1 MNFKKKISESIIN
14 WYHINKRDLP
24 WRKTK
29 NSYKIWVSEIILQ
42 QTKISQGINYYNE
55 FISKFPNLES
65 LAKSNDSEILKVWQG
80 LGYYNRALNM
90 LKNAKILCNEKKKF
104 PKSYNELIKLKG
116 IGEYTASA
124 ISSIC
129 NNEKKAVLD
138 GNVYRVLSRVFNIS
152 KPINKLS
159 AQKIFKQN
167 AEELL
172 PENNFGDY
180 NQAIMD
186 FGSIQCKPMNPKCN
200 LCVIVKYCK
209 SYELQNIRS
218 RPRKIKNQKKIKL
231 RHLNYLSICDKNYI
245 YLQKRKNSDIWK
257 NLYELPLIETN
268 EITENELLKLSIQNK
283 FKIKKISTPLLS
295 KKIIHKLSH
304 QKLNICF
311 WKLEGKT
318 VKFFNNKDFIR
329 AHKSEI
335 IKYPFPKPISKY
347 LNEHII
353 K

>member
-1 MNFKKKISESIIN
+1 MNFKKKISESIIS
-14 WYHINKRDLP
+14 WYLINKRDLP

-42 QTKISQGINYYNE
+42 QTKISQGINYYNK

-65 LAKSNDSEILKVWQG
+65 LAKSNNSEILKVWQG

-90 LKNAKILCNEKKKF
+90 LKNAKILHNKKREF

-116 IGEYTASA
+116 VGEYTASA

-159 AQKIFKQN
+159 SQKLFKQK
-167 AEELL
+167 AEDLL
-172 PENNFGDY
+172 PEANFGDY

-186 FGSIQCKPMNPKCN
+186 FGSTQCKPTNPKCN
-200 LCVIVKYCK
+200 TCVIIKYCK
-209 SYELQNIRS
+209 AYEFQNIKS
-218 RPRKIKNQKKIKL
+218 RPRKIQNKKKL
-231 RHLNYLSICDKNYI
+231 KIRHLNYLFIYDENYI
-245 YLQKRKNSDIWK
+245 YLQKRRNLDIWR

-268 EITENELLKLSIQNK
+268 NELEEKLLKLSIQNK
-283 FKIKKISTPLLS
+283 LKITKFNLPLLL
-295 KKIIHKLSH
+295 KKIIHKLTH
-304 QKLNICF
+304 QKLKICF
-311 WKLEGKT
+311 WKLDIKNA
-318 VKFFNNKDFIR
+318 KLLNNKHFIK
-329 AHKSEI
+329 AHKTELN
-335 IKYPFPKPISKY
+335 KYPFPKPISKY
-347 LNEHII
+347 LDEHII

>member
-1 MNFKKKISESIIN
+1 MNFKKKISESILN
-14 WYHINKRDLP
+14 WYLTNKRDLP

-29 NSYKIWVSEIILQ
+29 SSYKVWVSEIILQ
-42 QTKISQGINYYNE
+42 QTKISQGINYYNK

-65 LAKSNDSEILKVWQG
+65 LAKSNDSDVLKVWQG

-90 LKNAKILCNEKKKF
+90 LKNAKILYNKKREF

-152 KPINKLS
+152 KPINKVS
-159 AQKIFKQN
+159 GQKFFKQK

-172 PENNFGDY
+172 PENNIGDY

-186 FGSIQCKPMNPKCN
+186 FGSIHCKYVNPKCN
-200 LCVIVKYCK
+200 MCVIVKYCK
-209 SYELQNIRS
+209 SYEFQNIKS
-218 RPRKIKNQKKIKL
+218 RPRKIKNQKKLKI
-231 RHLNYLSICDKNYI
+231 RHLNYLSIYDENYI
-245 YLQKRKNSDIWK
+245 YLQKRTKFDIWR
-257 NLYELPLIETN
+257 NLYELPLIETDDAA
-268 EITENELLKLSIQNK
+268 EDQLLKLRIENK
-283 FKIKKISTPLLS
+283 LKVKKINPPLLS

-311 WKLEGKT
+311 WKLEEKNAKLTNNENFIKT
-318 VKFFNNKDFIR
+318 L
-329 AHKSEI
+329 KSEL

-347 LNEHII
+347 LDEHII